1 MFGSVMSDFW
11 LLVELGFS
19 HVWDW
24 QGYDHLLFL
33 AALCLRFSTRQW
45 KPLLWL
51 ITCFTIGHS
60 LSLILASLEVVKV
73 SSIWIEFLI
82 PVSIAAT
89 AVYNM
94 IYARAVW
101 VRNNQLVMWVTLFF
115 GLVHGFGFA
124 GYFELIRDV
133 DQPLWSSL
141 LFFALGIEGAQIVLG
156 ALMLLL
162 SFVVL
167 NVLGRNRRDWVLVVS
182 SVIIGILLP
191 IIIERWP

>member
-1 MFGSVMSDFW
+1 MSDFW

-33 AALCLRFSTRQW
+33 AALCLPFSSRQW

-51 ITCFTIGHS
+51 ITWFTIGHS
-60 LSLILASLEVVKV
+60 LSLILASLKVVAV

-89 AVYNM
+89 AVYNI
-94 IYARAVW
+94 IYAKAVR
-101 VRNNQLVMWVTLFF
+101 VRNNQIVMWITLFF

-124 GYFELIRDV
+124 GYFELIRDLE
-133 DQPLWSSL
+133 QPLWSSL
-141 LFFALGIEGAQIVLG
+141 LFFAFGIEGAQIVLG
-156 ALMLLL
+156 ALMLLI
-162 SFVVL
+162 SFVML
-167 NVLGRNRRDWVLVVS
+167 NVFDRNRRDWILVVS

>member
-1 MFGSVMSDFW
+1 MSDFW

-33 AALCLRFSTRQW
+33 AALCLPFSTRQW

-94 IYARAVW
+94 IYAKAVW

-141 LFFALGIEGAQIVLG
+141 LFFALGIESAQIVLG

-162 SFVVL
+162 SFVLL

>member
-1 MFGSVMSDFW
+1 MSDFW

-33 AALCLRFSTRQW
+33 AALCLPFSTRQW

-60 LSLILASLEVVKV
+60 LSLILASLEVVAV

-115 GLVHGFGFA
+115 GVVHGFGFA

-141 LFFALGIEGAQIVLG
+141 LFFALGIESAQIVLG

>member
-1 MFGSVMSDFW
+1 MSDFW

-33 AALCLRFSTRQW
+33 AALCLPFSTRQW

-162 SFVVL
+162 SFVLL

>member
-1 MFGSVMSDFW
+1 MSDFW
-11 LLVELGFS
+11 LLIELGFS
-19 HVWDW
+19 HVWDL

-33 AALCLRFSTRQW
+33 VALCLPFSSRQW

-60 LSLILASLEVVKV
+60 LSLIFASLEVVAV

-89 AVYNM
+89 AVYNL
-94 IYARAVW
+94 IYAKAVGF
-101 VRNNQLVMWVTLFF
+101 RNNQLVMWVTLFF

-124 GYFELIRDV
+124 GYFELIRDLE
-133 DQPLWSSL
+133 QPLWSSL
-141 LFFALGIEGAQIVLG
+141 LFFAFGIESAQIVLG
-156 ALMLLL
+156 TLMLLL
-162 SFVVL
+162 SYVVL
-167 NVLGRNRRDWVLVVS
+167 NVFNRNRRNWILVLS

>member
-1 MFGSVMSDFW
+1 MSDFW

-33 AALCLRFSTRQW
+33 AALCLPFSTRQW

-73 SSIWIEFLI
+73 SSILIEFLI

-115 GLVHGFGFA
+115 GVVHGFGFA

-141 LFFALGIEGAQIVLG
+141 LFFALGIESAQIVLG

-162 SFVVL
+162 SFVLL
-167 NVLGRNRRDWVLVVS
+167 NVLGRNRRDWVLVFS

>member
-1 MFGSVMSDFW
+1 MSDFW

-24 QGYDHLLFL
+24 QGIDHLLFL
-33 AALCLRFSTRQW
+33 AALCLPLSARQW
-45 KPLLWL
+45 KPLLLL

-60 LSLILASLEVVKV
+60 LSLILASFEVVAV
-73 SSIWIEFLI
+73 SSTWIEFLI

-94 IYARAVW
+94 VYAQGVW
-101 VRNNQLVMWVTLFF
+101 VRSNRLVMWVTLFF

-124 GYFELIRDV
+124 GYFQLIRDV
-133 DQPLWSSL
+133 EQPLWSSL
-141 LFFALGIEGAQIVLG
+141 LFFAVGIEGAQIVLG

-162 SFVVL
+162 SFMVL
-167 NVLGRNRRDWVLVVS
+167 NMLGRNRRDWILVVS

-191 IIIERWP
+191 ILIERWP

>member
-1 MFGSVMSDFW
+1 MSDFW

-33 AALCLRFSTRQW
+33 AALCLPFSTRQW

-60 LSLILASLEVVKV
+60 LSLILASLEVVAV
-73 SSIWIEFLI
+73 SSVWIEFLI

-101 VRNNQLVMWVTLFF
+101 VRYNQLVMWATLFF

>member
-1 MFGSVMSDFW
+1 MSDFW

-24 QGYDHLLFL
+24 RGYDHLLFL
-33 AALCLRFSTRQW
+33 AALCLPFSARQW
-45 KPLLWL
+45 KSLLWL

-60 LSLILASLEVVKV
+60 LSLVLASLEVVKV
-73 SSIWIEFLI
+73 SSTWIEFLI
-82 PVSIAAT
+82 PMSIAAT

-94 IYARAVW
+94 IYAQRVW
-101 VRNNQLVMWVTLFF
+101 VRSNRLVLWVTLFF

-133 DQPLWSSL
+133 EQPLWSSL

-167 NVLGRNRRDWVLVVS
+167 SVLGRNRRDWVLVVS

>member
-1 MFGSVMSDFW
+1 MSDFW

-33 AALCLRFSTRQW
+33 AALCLPFSTRQW

-73 SSIWIEFLI
+73 PSIWIEFLI

-89 AVYNM
+89 AVYNR

-101 VRNNQLVMWVTLFF
+101 VRINQLVMWVTLFF
-115 GLVHGFGFA
+115 GVVHGFGFA

-141 LFFALGIEGAQIVLG
+141 LFFALGIESAQIVLG

>member
-1 MFGSVMSDFW
+1 MSDFW

-33 AALCLRFSTRQW
+33 AALCLPFSTRQW

-60 LSLILASLEVVKV
+60 LSLILASLEVVKG

-82 PVSIAAT
+82 PVSIVAT

-115 GLVHGFGFA
+115 GFVHGFGFA

-167 NVLGRNRRDWVLVVS
+167 NVMGRNRRDWVLVVS

>member
-1 MFGSVMSDFW
+1 MNDFW

-33 AALCLRFSTRQW
+33 AALCLPFSTRQW
-45 KPLLWL
+45 KSLLWL

-82 PVSIAAT
+82 PVSIAGT

>member
-1 MFGSVMSDFW
+1 MSDFW

-33 AALCLRFSTRQW
+33 AALCLPFSTRQW

-115 GLVHGFGFA
+115 GVVHGFGFA

-162 SFVVL
+162 SFVLL

>member
-1 MFGSVMSDFW
+1 MSDFW

-33 AALCLRFSTRQW
+33 AALCLPFSARQW
-45 KPLLWL
+45 KPLLGL

-60 LSLILASLEVVKV
+60 LSLVLASFEVLKV
-73 SSIWIEFLI
+73 SSTWIEFLI

-89 AVYNM
+89 AVYNI
-94 IYARAVW
+94 IYAQHVW
-101 VRNNQLVMWVTLFF
+101 VRSNRLVMWVTLFF

-133 DQPLWSSL
+133 EQPLWSSL

-167 NVLGRNRRDWVLVVS
+167 SVLGRNRRDWVLVVS

>member
-1 MFGSVMSDFW
+1 MSDFW

-33 AALCLRFSTRQW
+33 ASLCLPFSARQW
-45 KPLLWL
+45 KPVFWL

-60 LSLILASLEVVKV
+60 LSLILASLEVVEV
-73 SSIWIEFLI
+73 SSTWIEFLI
-82 PVSIAAT
+82 PMSIAAT

-94 IYARAVW
+94 IYTQGVW

-124 GYFELIRDV
+124 GYFELISDV
-133 DQPLWSSL
+133 EQPLWSSL

-156 ALMLLL
+156 TLMLLL

-167 NVLGRNRRDWVLVVS
+167 NVFDRNRRDWILVVS

>member
-1 MFGSVMSDFW
+1 MSDFW

-33 AALCLRFSTRQW
+33 AALCLPFSTRQW

-94 IYARAVW
+94 VYTRAVW

>member
-1 MFGSVMSDFW
+1 MSDFW

-33 AALCLRFSTRQW
+33 AALCLPFSTRQW

-101 VRNNQLVMWVTLFF
+101 VRNNQLVMLVTLFF
-115 GLVHGFGFA
+115 GVVHGFGFA
-124 GYFELIRDV
+124 GYFELIRDLE
-133 DQPLWSSL
+133 QPLWSSL
-141 LFFALGIEGAQIVLG
+141 LFFAFGIEGAQIVLG
-156 ALMLLL
+156 ALMLLI
-162 SFVVL
+162 SFVML
-167 NVLGRNRRDWVLVVS
+167 NVFDRNRRDWILVVS

>member
-1 MFGSVMSDFW
+1 MSDFW

-33 AALCLRFSTRQW
+33 AALCLPFSTRQW

-73 SSIWIEFLI
+73 SSTWIEFLI
-82 PVSIAAT
+82 PMSIAAT

-94 IYARAVW
+94 IYTRAVW

>member
-1 MFGSVMSDFW
+1 MSDFW

-33 AALCLRFSTRQW
+33 AALCLPFSTRQW

-167 NVLGRNRRDWVLVVS
+167 NVLGSNRRDWVLVVS

>member
-1 MFGSVMSDFW
+1 MSDFW

-33 AALCLRFSTRQW
+33 AALCLPFSARQL

-73 SSIWIEFLI
+73 SSTWIEFLI

-94 IYARAVW
+94 VYAQRVW
-101 VRNNQLVMWVTLFF
+101 VRSNRLVMWVTLFF

-124 GYFELIRDV
+124 GYFELISDV
-133 DQPLWSSL
+133 EQPLWSSL

-156 ALMLLL
+156 ALMVLL

-167 NVLGRNRRDWVLVVS
+167 TVLGRNRRDWVLVVS

>member
-1 MFGSVMSDFW
+1 MSDFL

-33 AALCLRFSTRQW
+33 AAICLPFSTRQW
-45 KPLLWL
+45 KSLLWL
-51 ITCFTIGHS
+51 ITYFTIGHS
-60 LSLILASLEVVKV
+60 LSLILASLEVVEV
-73 SSIWIEFLI
+73 SSILIEFLI

-94 IYARAVW
+94 IRAKAVR
-101 VRNNQLVMWVTLFF
+101 VRNNQLMMWVTLFF

-124 GYFELIRDV
+124 GYFELIRDLE
-133 DQPLWSSL
+133 QPLWSSL
-141 LFFALGIEGAQIVLG
+141 LFFAFGIEVAQIVLG
-156 ALMLLL
+156 RLMLLL
-162 SFVVL
+162 SLLVL
-167 NVLGRNRRDWVLVVS
+167 NVFDRNRRDWILVVS

>member
-1 MFGSVMSDFW
+1 MSDFW

-33 AALCLRFSTRQW
+33 AALCLPFSTRQW

-60 LSLILASLEVVKV
+60 LSLILASLEVVAL

-94 IYARAVW
+94 IYAKAVW

-115 GLVHGFGFA
+115 GVVHGFGFA

>member
-1 MFGSVMSDFW
+1 MSDFW

-33 AALCLRFSTRQW
+33 AALCLPFSTRQW

-115 GLVHGFGFA
+115 GVVHGFGFA

-156 ALMLLL
+156 AFMLLL

>member
-1 MFGSVMSDFW
+1 MNDFW

-33 AALCLRFSTRQW
+33 AALCLPFSTRQW

-115 GLVHGFGFA
+115 GVVHGFGFA

-141 LFFALGIEGAQIVLG
+141 LFFALGIESAQIVLG

-162 SFVVL
+162 SFVLL

>member
-1 MFGSVMSDFW
+1 MSDFW
-11 LLVELGFS
+11 LLVDLGFS

-33 AALCLRFSTRQW
+33 AALCLPFSARQW

-60 LSLILASLEVVKV
+60 LSLILASLEVLEV
-73 SSIWIEFLI
+73 SSTWIEFLI

-94 IYARAVW
+94 IYAQRVW
-101 VRNNQLVMWVTLFF
+101 VRSNRLVMWVTLFF

-133 DQPLWSSL
+133 EQPLWSSL

-156 ALMLLL
+156 TLMLLL
-162 SFVVL
+162 SLVAL
-167 NVLGRNRRDWVLVVS
+167 NVFDRNRRDWILVVS

>member
-1 MFGSVMSDFW
+1 MTDFQ
-11 LLVELGFS
+11 LLLQLGFH

-24 QGYDHLLFL
+24 AGYDHLLFL
-33 AALCLRFSTRQW
+33 TALCLPYSAHQW
-45 KPLLWL
+45 KKVFWL
-51 ITCFTIGHS
+51 ITYFTIGHS
-60 LSLILASLEVVKV
+60 ASLVFASYDVVHV
-73 SSIWIEFLI
+73 SPTWIEFLI
-82 PVSIAAT
+82 PMSIAAT

-94 IYARAVW
+94 IYAQGVW
-101 VRNNQLVMWVTLFF
+101 VRSNRLVMWVTLFF

-133 DQPLWSSL
+133 EQPLWSSL
-141 LFFALGIEGAQIVLG
+141 LFFAVGIEGAQIVLG

-167 NVLGRNRRDWVLVVS
+167 SVLGRNRRDWVLMVS

>member
-1 MFGSVMSDFW
+1 MSDFW

-33 AALCLRFSTRQW
+33 SALCLPFSTRQW

-101 VRNNQLVMWVTLFF
+101 VRNNQLVMLVTLFF

>member
-1 MFGSVMSDFW
+1 MSDFW

-33 AALCLRFSTRQW
+33 SALCLPFSTRQW

-182 SVIIGILLP
+182 SVIIGILVP

>member
-1 MFGSVMSDFW
+1 MSDFW

-33 AALCLRFSTRQW
+33 AALCLPFSARQW

-60 LSLILASLEVVKV
+60 LSLVLASFEVLKV
-73 SSIWIEFLI
+73 SSTWIEFLI

-89 AVYNM
+89 AVYNI
-94 IYARAVW
+94 IYAQHVW
-101 VRNNQLVMWVTLFF
+101 VRSNRLVMWVTLFF

-133 DQPLWSSL
+133 EQPLWSSL

-156 ALMLLL
+156 GLMLLL

-167 NVLGRNRRDWVLVVS
+167 SVLGRNRRDWVLMVS

>member
-1 MFGSVMSDFW
+1 MNDFW

-33 AALCLRFSTRQW
+33 AALCLPFSARQW

-60 LSLILASLEVVKV
+60 LSLILASLEVLEV
-73 SSIWIEFLI
+73 SSTWIEFLI

-94 IYARAVW
+94 IYAQRVW
-101 VRNNQLVMWVTLFF
+101 VRSNRLVMWVTLFF

-133 DQPLWSSL
+133 EQPLWSSL

-156 ALMLLL
+156 TLMLLL
-162 SFVVL
+162 SLVAL
-167 NVLGRNRRDWVLVVS
+167 NVFDRNRRDWILVVS

>member
-1 MFGSVMSDFW
+1 MSDFW
-11 LLVELGFS
+11 LLFELGFS

-33 AALCLRFSTRQW
+33 AALCLPFSTRQW

-115 GLVHGFGFA
+115 GVVHGFGFA

>member
-1 MFGSVMSDFW
+1 MSDFW

-33 AALCLRFSTRQW
+33 AALCLPFSTRQW

-60 LSLILASLEVVKV
+60 LSLILASLEVVAV

-133 DQPLWSSL
+133 DQPLLSSL

>member
-1 MFGSVMSDFW
+1 MSDFW

-33 AALCLRFSTRQW
+33 AALCLPFSTRQW

-73 SSIWIEFLI
+73 PSIWIEFLI

-115 GLVHGFGFA
+115 GVVHGFGFA

-141 LFFALGIEGAQIVLG
+141 LFFALGIESAQIVLG

-162 SFVVL
+162 SFVLL

>member
-1 MFGSVMSDFW
+1 MSDFW

-33 AALCLRFSTRQW
+33 AALCLPFSTRQW

-141 LFFALGIEGAQIVLG
+141 LFFALGIESAQIVLG

>member
-1 MFGSVMSDFW
+1 MSDFW

-33 AALCLRFSTRQW
+33 AALCLPFSTRQW

-94 IYARAVW
+94 IYTRAVW

-167 NVLGRNRRDWVLVVS
+167 NVLGSNRRDWVLVVS